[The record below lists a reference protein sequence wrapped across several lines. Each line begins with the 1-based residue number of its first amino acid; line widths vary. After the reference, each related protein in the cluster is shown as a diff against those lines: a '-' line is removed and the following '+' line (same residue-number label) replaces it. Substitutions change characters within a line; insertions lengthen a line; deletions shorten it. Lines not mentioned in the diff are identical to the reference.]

1 MSTAHQP
8 DRWTTPALLV
18 SLGRVAGRRTPV
30 GPRTD
35 LLRLVDAFDRLDAT
49 NRGYLLWLAEL
60 LVDWQQAY
68 RDR

>member
-1 MSTAHQP
+1 M
-8 DRWTTPALLV
+8 
-18 SLGRVAGRRTPV
+18 

-60 LVDWQQAY
+60 LVDWQRAY